1 MIILLENKSEVSFAV
16 LILVNKIQIQVLD
29 GQDLL

>member
-1 MIILLENKSEVSFAV
+1 MIILLENKSEVIFAV